1 MKLNRIIEKLGIEPI
16 TKESFRI
23 FLGSLKT
30 MLRCSAEKN
39 LESLMTW
46 DAPVLPNLKKLDS
59 DEIRFVE
66 SEILKINISIEECQI
81 QVQKLIPQETRKKF
95 AAYYTIQQGVYFMA
109 AVAQEYLK
117 RFRGG
122 KIVLAGIHNGGD
134 QKIGVEKIQRIWG
147 IEPLPLSA
155 LVAYASLLHAT
166 NGRKDAIIVITGD
179 AFKEIPEVSSP
190 FIQSELFKA
199 DIILTNPPFTRRKYL
214 EKSYRDYLL
223 KIINGLWYEEYI

>member
-95 AAYYTIQQGVYFMA
+95 AAYYTTRRLLY
-109 AVAQEYLK
+109 
-117 RFRGG
+117 GG
-122 KIVLAGIHNGGD
+122 G
-134 QKIGVEKIQRIWG
+134 
-147 IEPLPLSA
+147 
-155 LVAYASLLHAT
+155 
-166 NGRKDAIIVITGD
+166 
-179 AFKEIPEVSSP
+179 SSRV
-190 FIQSELFKA
+190 FKA
-199 DIILTNPPFTRRKYL
+199 F
-214 EKSYRDYLL
+214 
-223 KIINGLWYEEYI
+223 